1 MEIALD
7 LAGVHFVR
15 GRRDGA
21 DVELSLV
28 HTRGDRRSAAHE
40 ALAERL
46 RIRSG
51 TRDLGFEGTVARVP
65 ASLGTVDLVATFDD
79 APPLVMAKLALEPL
93 ALSETRYQLSPF
105 ELRYA
110 SDNGRLHPVPLA
122 ARGGEIV
129 APPATDLHTHFA
141 GCVLAEDLVALG
153 AAHGIA
159 YPAALLEEAGVR
171 VGSSHD
177 VRLES
182 LGPELRAKLASR
194 LEVPIDRR
202 ITFREMEQIYRL
214 RAPITKSPAMFVPLV
229 RRIASDYRA
238 MGVRRVE
245 LSLSNVVEAAVLRA
259 IHREVPRIEAETGV
273 TIRFLAAIG
282 RHDDPEWDLDLVLRI
297 EELAGSIYVAG
308 VDFMGH
314 ETNSTRAFAPTI
326 RAIAEWAHRARPGF
340 VVRVHAGESPSH
352 PENVRVAVE
361 ATSGCDVE
369 MRVGHGLFGVDDETL
384 ERIVMQ
390 RAIVE
395 FNLDS
400 NVALNHLVSARA
412 VPLRRYVEH
421 GAEVVLGTD
430 GYGIYRT
437 TTHASA
443 RAALLA
449 GLEARHLAGPLAAV
463 ERRYLE
469 RAALREAAMSRSFD
483 VPDDPAPVHYTP
495 LVADRRRRRIAER
508 DAALAA
514 RLEEIGAALVD
525 ASQVTELRA
534 GRLLISF
541 AGAWTRSW
549 EAMTEA
555 ARAHVQR
562 ELDALIDALDPR
574 EALLVTGGTRFGV
587 EGIVARR
594 ARARGFDVV
603 GAIVRET
610 PPSSLE
616 PDLFTHA
623 HVVGETLYDKVAG
636 LYQLV
641 SASEGA
647 CIFVGGGQIVSD
659 EIQTAA
665 NGRLRYLLM
674 DGVGG
679 ASERHARE
687 QPARAFRTAAEAVH
701 ALGAMRTTP
710 RGCAPHWFRGP
721 NPTVDAVVIR
731 AGREI
736 LLVRRDMDA
745 PAEPGK
751 WSLPGGF
758 VATSARRGAT
768 WVRDR
773 ETDEEGCA
781 RELREETGL
790 SIDPSALV
798 RIGVYEGG
806 GRDPRDGEA
815 SWSRSTAFLVR
826 LGDDPTLVAGGDDAA
841 DARWFPLDALPREL
855 AFDHARIIADA
866 LALFLRR

>member
-1 MEIALD
+1 VETTIALD
-7 LAGVHFVR
+7 MAGVHLVR
-15 GRRDGA
+15 VRREGQEVVLA
-21 DVELSLV
+21 LE
-28 HTRGDRRSAAHE
+28 HTRGDRRSAAHD
-40 ALAERL
+40 ALAECL
-46 RIRSG
+46 RIRCG
-51 TRDLGFEGTVARVP
+51 GRELRFEHATARAPARDA
-65 ASLGTVDLVATFDD
+65 AIVATFDD
-79 APPLVMAKLALEPL
+79 APPLVMATLD
-93 ALSETRYQLSPF
+93 ETRYRLSPF
-105 ELRYA
+105 EVRYA

-122 ARGGEIV
+122 ARE
-129 APPATDLHTHFA
+129 AERARPPVTDLHTHFA

-153 AAHGIA
+153 AAQGVA
-159 YPAALLEEAGVR
+159 YPAALLEEAGIR
-171 VGSSHD
+171 ATGPGD
-177 VRLES
+177 VRLAE

-214 RAPITKSPAMFVPLV
+214 RAPITKARAMLVPLLG
-229 RRIASDYRA
+229 RIAHDYRA

-245 LSLSNVVEAAVLRA
+245 LSLSNVVEADVLRI
-259 IHREVPRIEAETGV
+259 IHREVPRIEDESGV
-273 TIRFLAAIG
+273 AIRFLAAIG
-282 RHDDPEWDLDLVLRI
+282 RHDDPEWDLDLVQRI
-297 EELAGSIYVAG
+297 RELAGSVYLTG

-384 ERIVMQ
+384 ERIVRQ

-400 NVALNHLVSARA
+400 NVALNHLLSARA
-412 VPLRRYVEH
+412 VPLRRYVEA
-421 GAEVVLGTD
+421 GADVVLGTD

-437 TTHASA
+437 SMHASM

-449 GLEARHLAGPLAAV
+449 GLEARHLEGPLAAA

-469 RAALREAAMSRSFD
+469 RARTREAPMDRSFD
-483 VPDDPAPVHYTP
+483 VPGDPAPVHYTP
-495 LVADRRRRRIAER
+495 LVAARRRERIRER
-508 DAALAA
+508 DAALAE
-514 RLEEIGAALVD
+514 RLAAIG
-525 ASQVTELRA
+525 ASQVDAAEVAALRG
-534 GRLLISF
+534 GRQLISF

-549 EAMTEA
+549 EAMPEG
-555 ARAHVQR
+555 ARALVTR
-562 ELDALIDALDPR
+562 ELEALIDALDPR
-574 EALLVTGGTRFGV
+574 EAVLVTGGTRFGV

-594 ARARGFDVV
+594 ARARGFDVL

-616 PDLFTHA
+616 AGLFTHG
-623 HVVGETLYDKVAG
+623 HVAGETLYDKVAG
-636 LYQLV
+636 LYELV
-641 SASEGA
+641 SDNDGA
-647 CIFVGGGQIVSD
+647 CVFVSGGQIVGD

-687 QPARAFRTAAEAVH
+687 QPARAFRTAEEAVH
-701 ALGAMRTTP
+701 ALRAMRATP

-721 NPTVDAVVIR
+721 NPTVDAVVVR
-731 AGREI
+731 AGREL

-758 VATSARRGAT
+758 VATGARRGST
-768 WVRDR
+768 WAADR
-773 ETDEEGCA
+773 ETDEEACA

-790 SIDPSALV
+790 AIAPPALV

-806 GRDPRDGEA
+806 GRDPRDGDA
-815 SWSRSTAFLVR
+815 SWSRSTAFLVHVPD
-826 LGDDPTLVAGGDDAA
+826 GPAMVAGGDDAA

-855 AFDHARIIADA
+855 AFDHARIVADA
-866 LALFLRR
+866 LALSAVIAPS